1 MSRLVAINIQW
12 DVDNEADLDS
22 LPQRVILPE
31 EMTDD
36 DEISDYLSDLTGFCH
51 RGFSLVEA

>member
-1 MSRLVAINIQW
+1 MSRLAAINIQW
-12 DVDNEADLDS
+12 DVDNEEDFDS

-31 EMTDD
+31 GMTDD